1 MPLSLWILL
10 QPLMSLVAPTTSE
23 SSSSCLEEPAR
34 IWLILFGRSDRLS
47 GAKRYVEVGSRDKG
61 NIAWLS
67 ERLATDAVIVDVDLE
82 NRPASERKLRQY
94 IAPTQSYT
102 MIEGNSVAPDTV
114 AGVERALG
122 GEKADLIFLDL
133 SHMYD
138 HFLQEV
144 ELYLPLVKSGGLLMF
159 HDALWEGN
167 ESGKGQSTG
176 RTRDRPVFACV
187 LCGYEP
193 AGPSN
198 NAPRDQGRHLGY
210 GWSHSERLKPLPRV
224 LSR

>member
-1 MPLSLWILL
+1 MVDI
-10 QPLMSLVAPTTSE
+10 VRAFR
-23 SSSSCLEEPAR
+23 PAR
-34 IWLILFGRSDRLS
+34 

-67 ERLATDAVIVDVDLE
+67 ERLAADAVIVDVDLE
-82 NRPASERKLRQY
+82 NLPDSERKLRQY

-167 ESGKGQSTG
+167 QHGKGKAQAALAI
-176 RTRDRPVFACV
+176 DRFLPVYCV
-187 LCGYEP
+187 VM
-193 AGPSN
+193 N
-198 NAPRDQGRHLGY
+198 
-210 GWSHSERLKPLPRV
+210 LPVHRIMLRETKADTWGTV
-224 LSR
+224 GVIVND